1 MSLTREV
8 ALKKIAETPL
18 GQKRAELLKNDDF
31 RNLLLSSGANVTLYC
46 GTPHNAKTAK
56 DALSNVYIGL
66 IQRKNKKGRLDGL
79 GALGGLAERTPE
91 SYFNQLSDLDKINL
105 LKSKDDIVLDGAHPV
120 LTKDINIIRKNN
132 VLREMREELDD
143 LGITDVSINPTKL
156 VLIPMPHVR
165 DDNYMINIWDGHG
178 ECYAITPYCH
188 IYEDT
193 TGLIDKISSHAL
205 EKDGGEAVCFKK
217 IPLFDALSA
226 YGHIGTSDCSLED
239 GRNAAKDYRYPHE
252 YLASWGL
259 AAKLFEYQ
267 SQRMIALAQEVQA
280 SSSHLISFSRI
291 AKATGQKMEDIAAI
305 LHIDANTLQQM
316 EQIMNNVFTSGSL
329 TPKSN
334 DYSK

>member
-1 MSLTREV
+1 MVLTPKD
-8 ALKKIAETPL
+8 ALKQIAQATKGKER
-18 GQKRAELLKNDDF
+18 QELLKDGNF
-31 RNLLLSSGANVTLYC
+31 RSLVLSSGANVTLYC
-46 GTPHNAKTAK
+46 GAPHNAQSAK
-56 DALSNVYIGL
+56 DSLSNVYIGL
-66 IQRKNKKGRLDGL
+66 IQRKNKKGKLDGL
-79 GALGGLAERTPE
+79 GALGGLAERTSE
-91 SYFNQLSDLDKINL
+91 EEFASLSARDKINL
-105 LKSKDDIVLDGAHPV
+105 IQQKDDIISDGTHPV

-143 LGITDVSINPTKL
+143 LGIKDLTINPDKL
-156 VLIPMPHVR
+156 ELISMPNVK
-165 DDNYMINIWDGHG
+165 DDNYMVNIWDGQG

-305 LHIDANTLQQM
+305 LHIDADTLQQM

-329 TPKSN
+329 TSKSN